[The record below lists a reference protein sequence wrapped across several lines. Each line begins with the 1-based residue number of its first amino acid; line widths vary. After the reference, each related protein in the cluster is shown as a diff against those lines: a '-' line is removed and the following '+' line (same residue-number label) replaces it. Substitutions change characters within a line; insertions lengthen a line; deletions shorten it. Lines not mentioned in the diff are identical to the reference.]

1 LIDANVVVEE
11 LDVETNFPMPQ
22 TVRPRKKTKFFAYE
36 HNDEPKT
43 SFTIT
48 VFFNILD
55 QILSSLKDRFENLQ
69 NFNDTFGSIYN
80 MFTLTEDE
88 LLKSC
93 KHLHVKLQDNARE
106 ESDIDGMD
114 MFNEIK
120 SLKIHLQTSN
130 SDQEIDPATIL
141 QYVYTYLKIICCL
154 VFQILQ

>member
-11 LDVETNFPMPQ
+11 LDVEPNFPMAE

-36 HNDEPKT
+36 HNDEPITDPKI

-80 MFTLTEDE
+80 MFALTEDE
-88 LLKSC
+88 LLKTC
-93 KHLHVKLQDNARE
+93 KDLHVKLQDNARE
-106 ESDIDGMD
+106 ESDIDG
-114 MFNEIK
+114 NG
-120 SLKIHLQTSN
+120 HVQ
-130 SDQEIDPATIL
+130 
-141 QYVYTYLKIICCL
+141 
-154 VFQILQ
+154 